1 MKIRAIDNGL
11 IELVDN
17 GAARYYAPW
26 NLARAGF
33 VDDKAIARAIL
44 QPNTYFP
51 ADKPLLQGNSAAA
64 QPQMLFS
71 L

>member
-11 IELVDN
+11 IEVVDA
-17 GAARYYAPW
+17 GEYRYYAPW
-26 NLARAGF
+26 TLARAGF

-51 ADKPLLQGNSAAA
+51 ADKPLLERNSAAVT
-64 QPQMLFS
+64 PQMLFS
-71 L
+71 M

>member
-11 IELVDN
+11 IELVDA
-17 GAARYYAPW
+17 GEYRYYAPW

-44 QPNTYFP
+44 QPNTYFH
-51 ADKPLLQGNSAAA
+51 ADKPLLERNSGAVT
-64 QPQMLFS
+64 P
-71 L
+71 